1 MYYLDKIYR
10 LAHQCNLTD
19 EKLTILRETTDK
31 MVWNR
36 IQNFNLLEQK
46 DELSLILHKIDNAN
60 LMDELKD
67 LLQRDVV
74 FDNIDLDDNVAEV
87 H

>member
-19 EKLTILRETTDK
+19 EELTILRETTDK

-74 FDNIDLDDNVAEV
+74 FDNTDLDDNVAEV